1 MYSVKSGYKAL
12 YDENLQNPVLP
23 LEAVAQKTF
32 WHGIW
37 KLKVLGKINHFFWKS
52 VSNSLPT
59 KFNLVNRKNLQDP
72 MCHLCS
78 SVPENVVHAFWGCEK
93 IKHIWS
99 QNFGWVDQTAA
110 VDFSF
115 KDLVEKNK
123 GEPPDFGT
131 LCCHSLGNLAP

>member
-1 MYSVKSGYKAL
+1 
-12 YDENLQNPVLP
+12 
-23 LEAVAQKTF
+23 
-32 WHGIW
+32 
-37 KLKVLGKINHFFWKS
+37 
-52 VSNSLPT
+52 
-59 KFNLVNRKNLQDP
+59 

-78 SVPENVVHAFWGCEK
+78 SVPENVVHALWGCEK